1 MSVVIQSIHEGTGAY
16 LVKFICSWI
25 PVRTTLQ
32 QNNTYYLLNILP
44 ISYTVYYKMS
54 KSVFKTRDV
63 NVHKTNS
70 FFWPTFQFVSIS
82 KRNVFIYSWFFVNER
97 KINHISFKT
106 NFSINVQKTK
116 DLNFTKN
123 RRRINNLLYSFS

>member
-54 KSVFKTRDV
+54 KSVFKTRISLGRFV
-63 NVHKTNS
+63 RAVGSWNKLYKKVWVALVLKGTNN
-70 FFWPTFQFVSIS
+70 FFWIQIHH
-82 KRNVFIYSWFFVNER
+82 NFFR
-97 KINHISFKT
+97 IRLKI
-106 NFSINVQKTK
+106 Q
-116 DLNFTKN
+116 
-123 RRRINNLLYSFS
+123 